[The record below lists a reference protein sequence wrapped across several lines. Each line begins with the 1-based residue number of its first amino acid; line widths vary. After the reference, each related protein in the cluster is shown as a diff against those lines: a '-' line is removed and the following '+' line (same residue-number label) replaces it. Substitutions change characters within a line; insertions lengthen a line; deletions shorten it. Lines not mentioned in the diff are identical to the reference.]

1 MALRNKAAVVVSGAL
16 TAGAFAT
23 LAGALPAGAATYG
36 TEQSGAG
43 NVFGVGP
50 HSEIVGAGTNAQN
63 IAFTRSVQGHTVE
76 FKFGRNGCVT
86 DNPGGLSLQNCDG
99 HTDQKFTEVGSG
111 PSVALQNQASHNYVQ
126 DNGRNRQVTTARVR
140 PDRRGQLNFSRAQQ
154 WKWVDIN
161 PARGGGRG
169 GNGGGQTPPHP
180 HPHPHPQPVTATATS
195 HISDHPDGGHGTVNP
210 TWAEDTFART
220 VTVKLVGSTA
230 ASNCGAGAAHCYSYT
245 ATLSDNGTFAANV
258 GNDAPNQGG
267 TYLNSKEVRPQA
279 RGTMIGGAPV
289 TFYASSNHPDA
300 SLVVRNLDN
309 HGVAGSGKYT
319 TSLWVEQFFP
329 NGTDFGAV
337 NLPTYKWT
345 YSTTNLPH
353 RQTWVDS
360 SSNGDGDLQ
369 GDGNITG

>member
-16 TAGAFAT
+16 TVGTFAT

-36 TEQSGAG
+36 TEQSEAG

-50 HSEIVGAGTNAQN
+50 HSEIVGANTSAQN

-76 FKFGRNGCVT
+76 FKFGRNQCVADT
-86 DNPGGLSLQNCDG
+86 PGGLSLQNCNG
-99 HTDQKFTEVGSG
+99 SAGQKFDEVGPGS
-111 PSVALQNQASHNYVQ
+111 SVALQNEGSHEYVQ
-126 DNGRNRQVTTARVR
+126 DNGRNRQVTTVRVR
-140 PDRRGQLNFSRAQQ
+140 PDRRGHLNFSRAQL

-161 PARGGGRG
+161 PGRGSGNGGGRG
-169 GNGGGQTPPHP
+169 GNGGGRGGGQTR
-180 HPHPHPQPVTATATS
+180 PQPVTATASS

-220 VTVKLVGSTA
+220 VTVKLVGSTT

-245 ATLSDNGTFAANV
+245 APLSDNGTFAANV
-258 GNDAPNQGG
+258 GADAPNQSG
-267 TYLNSKEVRPQA
+267 TYANSKEVRPQA

-300 SLVVRNLDN
+300 ALVVRNLDN
-309 HGVAGSGKYT
+309 HGVAGTGKYT

-360 SSNGDGDLQ
+360 SSNGDGNLPQ
-369 GDGNITG
+369 DGNITG